1 MFLLFL
7 TLTSNADAEIVINEL
22 MQSNVYCLMDDILF
36 ALCFQDNIECTQL
49 VLRTILDMPELIVK
63 SAKTQVILSNENG
76 RSVRLDAFATDGKK
90 FYNIEVQRRSSGAI
104 AQRARFYSSL
114 IDANIFDKKKDFKES
129 PETFVIFITE
139 RDVLGGGKQIYH
151 IERMIR
157 EIDKQFND
165 GAHIVYV
172 NGAKREGSE
181 PLDLLLQDFFNKNA
195 RAMNNDVLADRISTV
210 RGKER
215 VKKPMAVITLDD
227 IYEEG
232 HARGKLEGKLE
243 GKIEGKV
250 EGKIEGKIETS
261 LANLRRLI
269 TKLNMTVDEAMEL
282 LEIPQD
288 ERAHYAT
295 LLKN

>member
-1 MFLLFL
+1 M
-7 TLTSNADAEIVINEL
+7 SNEKSYAAKIDLDE
-22 MQSNVYCLMDDILF
+22 YCLMDDILF

-114 IDANIFDKKKDFKES
+114 IDANIFDKKKDFKDI

-232 HARGKLEGKLE
+232 REAGIAEGLAKGKSEGKLE
-243 GKIEGKV
+243 GKAEA
-250 EGKIEGKIETS
+250 S

-269 TKLNMTVDEAMEL
+269 TKLNMTVDEAMDFS
-282 LEIPQD
+282 EIPQD
-288 ERAHYAT
+288 ERAHYAA

>member
-1 MFLLFL
+1 
-7 TLTSNADAEIVINEL
+7 
-22 MQSNVYCLMDDILF
+22 
-36 ALCFQDNIECTQL
+36 
-49 VLRTILDMPELIVK
+49 
-63 SAKTQVILSNENG
+63 
-76 RSVRLDAFATDGKK
+76 
-90 FYNIEVQRRSSGAI
+90 
-104 AQRARFYSSL
+104 
-114 IDANIFDKKKDFKES
+114 
-129 PETFVIFITE
+129 
-139 RDVLGGGKQIYH
+139 
-151 IERMIR
+151 
-157 EIDKQFND
+157 
-165 GAHIVYV
+165 
-172 NGAKREGSE
+172 
-181 PLDLLLQDFFNKNA
+181 
-195 RAMNNDVLADRISTV
+195 
-210 RGKER
+210 
-215 VKKPMAVITLDD
+215 MAVITLDD

>member
-1 MFLLFL
+1 M
-7 TLTSNADAEIVINEL
+7 SNEKSYAAKIDLDE
-22 MQSNVYCLMDDILF
+22 YCLMDDILF

-114 IDANIFDKKKDFKES
+114 IDANIFDKKKDFKDI

-172 NGAKREGSE
+172 NGAKREGAK

-195 RAMNNDVLADRISTV
+195 QAMNNDVLADRISTV

-215 VKKPMAVITLDD
+215 VKKSMAVITLDD

-232 HARGKLEGKLE
+232 REAGIAEGLAKGKSEGKLE
-243 GKIEGKV
+243 GKAEA
-250 EGKIEGKIETS
+250 S

-269 TKLNMTVDEAMEL
+269 TKLNMTVDEAMDFS
-282 LEIPQD
+282 EIPQD
-288 ERAHYAT
+288 ERAHYAA